1 VTPMASQLTLPL
13 TTPPAL
19 SRDDF
24 IVAPGNAEAVAF
36 IDSWPDWP
44 ASAACIHGPS
54 GSGKT
59 HLALCWIARANAHLV
74 DARALDDRK
83 ASELPPGLLV
93 IDNVDLAAP
102 AARDGALFS
111 LFNRG
116 DTLLLLGREAPRDWP
131 VLLPDLASRFR
142 ALLALPV
149 WAPDD
154 ALLAALARKL
164 FRDRQLRVPD
174 QVVATMI
181 ASLERSPAAIREF
194 VDRLDREALAQ
205 KRSLTAALVR
215 ELLPHAS

>member
-1 VTPMASQLTLPL
+1 MASQLVLPL

-44 ASAACIHGPS
+44 ASAACIQGPS

-59 HLALCWIARANAHLV
+59 HLAFCWVARAKAHLV
-74 DARALDDRK
+74 DARMLDDRK
-83 ASELPPGLLV
+83 ASELPSGPLV

-102 AARDGALFS
+102 AARDSSLFS

-142 ALLALPV
+142 ALLALSV

-154 ALLAALARKL
+154 ALLAALAKKL

-194 VDRLDREALAQ
+194 VERLDREALAQ

-215 ELLPHAS
+215 ELLPATS